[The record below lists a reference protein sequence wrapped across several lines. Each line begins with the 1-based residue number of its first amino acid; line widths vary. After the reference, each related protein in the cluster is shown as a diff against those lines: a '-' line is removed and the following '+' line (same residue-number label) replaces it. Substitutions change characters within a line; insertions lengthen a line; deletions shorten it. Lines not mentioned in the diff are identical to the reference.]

1 MQANL
6 PPNNPMNNNQPNPP
20 QNNQPKMSKKLKEL
34 ERQNK
39 LARLNEE
46 YRKMPKPKGQ
56 YIIPPV
62 IHYTKII
69 KDENKSSDTMG
80 ELYIQYN
87 ENNPD
92 DMELIKTKYNI
103 DETLFIDTGE
113 YEWPDLDSE
122 KNLESKQNFKKDK
135 EDTKKSKDKKTCCF
149 QKYDFRYY
157 TRIA

>member
-1 MQANL
+1 
-6 PPNNPMNNNQPNPP
+6 
-20 QNNQPKMSKKLKEL
+20 
-34 ERQNK
+34 
-39 LARLNEE
+39 
-46 YRKMPKPKGQ
+46 MPKPKGQ

-69 KDENKSSDTMG
+69 KDEKNKSSDTMG

-135 EDTKKSKDKKTCCF
+135 KDTKK
-149 QKYDFRYY
+149 
-157 TRIA
+157 

>member
-6 PPNNPMNNNQPNPP
+6 PPNNPINNVPGNPTG
-20 QNNQPKMSKKLKEL
+20 NAEPKISKKKLKQIEK
-34 ERQNK
+34 QNK

-46 YRKMPKPKGQ
+46 YKRMPKPKGQ

-69 KDENKSSDTMG
+69 KDEGEKNSEKVG

-103 DETLFIDTGE
+103 DEALFIDTGQ
-113 YEWPDLDSE
+113 YEWPELDTE
-122 KNLESKQNFKKDK
+122 KNLDSKQNFEK
-135 EDTKKSKDKKTCCF
+135 ESQCQIF
-149 QKYDFRYY
+149 
-157 TRIA
+157 IVV